1 MVPGLPADLSARIRE
16 RAAGIPLYAVETVR
30 MLLDRGLLVQEGGAY
45 RTTGSM
51 ESLEVPESL
60 HTSIV
65 GSYTRAI
72 DAFTS
77 LARPFWL
84 AVTRLEL
91 GEWLATHGRA
101 AEATEQLTQAR
112 TTFDALGA
120 APWLERVDA
129 AGAEAPAVATHA
141 HR

>member
-1 MVPGLPADLSARIRE
+1 MAYNFVHEADGRTSPQMVIGTVWVRGMAARMVVPLPGVLA
-16 RAAGIPLYAVETVR
+16 
-30 MLLDRGLLVQEGGAY
+30 EGVDDDA
-45 RTTGSM
+45 T
-51 ESLEVPESL
+51 
-60 HTSIV
+60 IV

-72 DAFTS
+72 DAFTA

-101 AEATEQLTQAR
+101 AEATEQLTEAR

-120 APWLERVDA
+120 APWLKRVDA